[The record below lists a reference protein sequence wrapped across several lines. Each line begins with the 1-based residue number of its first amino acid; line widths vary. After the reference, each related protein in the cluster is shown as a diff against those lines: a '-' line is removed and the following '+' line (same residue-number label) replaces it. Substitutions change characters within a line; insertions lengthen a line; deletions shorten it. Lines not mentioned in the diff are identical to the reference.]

1 MNETKSVKEFFCTKT
16 GGVVL
21 TAIVYAITLLLMS
34 FIGWLSN
41 YLPEDGTFMNAVGII
56 GIILIV
62 VWTVLGWKS
71 LSMIQPQIF
80 LIMPIVGW
88 IAYFVIKGFLSML
101 LGIFIAPYQIA
112 KTIHKKLIN
121 SQ

>member
-1 MNETKSVKEFFCTKT
+1 MSETKSVKEFFCTQT

-21 TAIVYAITLLLMS
+21 TAIVYVVTLLLMS
-34 FIGWLSN
+34 FFGWLSN
-41 YLPEDGTFMNAVGII
+41 YLPEDGTFMSVVGVI
-56 GIILIV
+56 GIILVI
-62 VWTVLGWKS
+62 VWTVLGWKA

-80 LIMPIVGW
+80 LIMPIAGW

-112 KTIHKKLIN
+112 KMIRNKLIN
-121 SQ
+121 SL